1 MSLKDEIFATALA
14 DGKSAA
20 QAYQEAGYTGGA
32 ANARRKKASASIKR
46 RVAEIIAKR
55 EAEVMRASGMM
66 AEEIIYHRQTVIA
79 GLFDTIERAKQK
91 GDLATM
97 RQCYVDLGKDIGMFV
112 ERSLNVNVNADFDSL
127 TDAQLI
133 DILEGEGVP
142 LALAPPPD
150 TGRPN

>member
-14 DGKSAA
+14 DGKPSA
-20 QAYQEAGYTGGA
+20 QAYQEAGFTGGA
-32 ANARRKKASASIKR
+32 ANARRKKASENIKR
-46 RVAEIIAKR
+46 RVAEILSRR

-66 AEEIIYHRQTVIA
+66 AEEIVYHRQTVIA
-79 GLFDTIERAKQK
+79 GLFDTIERAKEK

-112 ERSLNVNVNADFDSL
+112 ERSVNVNVNADYDSL

-133 DILEGEGVP
+133 DILEGEGVSV
-142 LALAPPPD
+142 ALAAPPSPP
-150 TGRPN
+150 RSH